1 MQLIDIVKELTQ
13 CDEYDIEYVAM
24 MLYDANREQ
33 ALRLMRDIGIMDMES
48 RLTQRDGVVV

>member
-1 MQLIDIVKELTQ
+1 MQLIDIVKELND
-13 CDEYDIEYVAM
+13 CNEHDIEYIAM

-33 ALRLMRDIGIMDMES
+33 ALRLMRDIGIMDMET

>member
-1 MQLIDIVKELTQ
+1 MQLIDIVKELKA

-24 MLYDANREQ
+24 MLYDANKDA